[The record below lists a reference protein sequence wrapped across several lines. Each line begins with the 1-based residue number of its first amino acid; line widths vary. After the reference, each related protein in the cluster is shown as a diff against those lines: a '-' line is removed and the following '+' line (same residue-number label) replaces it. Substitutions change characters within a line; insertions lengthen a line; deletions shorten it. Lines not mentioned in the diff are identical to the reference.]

1 MAKTYKPATERQ
13 IKRGKGVSTDELS
26 FNEALKYF
34 QARGKEKGM
43 NRFRHK
49 GKVYDLT
56 GKEIA
61 SKAAPKAT
69 KPKDKPV
76 AVTTTSADKPKSD
89 RRSGATENVKSVVG
103 AASDRANKSKTPTPN
118 NTDKMRGDARTSAR
132 SRTSIN
138 DTKKKIRELQGQLDK
153 NSAALAAASLGS
165 GVLTRGSGAA
175 SGKSFNPT
183 FGSQKLSPEGPQ
195 GRMNTTVGKPAVR
208 SGGKGLPGTNPS
220 KGAKQIARG
229 GRKNT
234 PQDKEDFNPFLN

>member
-34 QARGKEKGM
+34 QARGKEKDM

-61 SKAAPKAT
+61 PKAKPAT
-69 KPKDKPV
+69 KAMETSPRPKAKP
-76 AVTTTSADKPKSD
+76 TTGGGRGDGAAEVKRRSADAKPATSA
-89 RRSGATENVKSVVG
+89 RTG
-103 AASDRANKSKTPTPN
+103 PTK
-118 NTDKMRGDARTSAR
+118 TDKMRGDARTSAR

-153 NSAALAAASLGS
+153 NSATLAAVSLGS
-165 GVLTRGSGAA
+165 GVLTRGNTNARGTPS
-175 SGKSFNPT
+175 NPT
-183 FGSQKLSPEGPQ
+183 YGSQKLQPTGPQ
-195 GRMNTTVGKPAVR
+195 GRINTGVSRPAV
-208 SGGKGLPGTNPS
+208 GGGRGLPGINPTRTANQLGS
-220 KGAKQIARG
+220 G
-229 GRKNT
+229 GRANRRDPKA
-234 PQDKEDFNPFLN
+234 FNPYLN